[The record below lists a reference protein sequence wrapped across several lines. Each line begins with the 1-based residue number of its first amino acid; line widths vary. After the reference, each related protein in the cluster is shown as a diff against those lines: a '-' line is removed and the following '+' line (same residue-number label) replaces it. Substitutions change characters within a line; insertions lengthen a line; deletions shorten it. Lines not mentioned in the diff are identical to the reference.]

1 MTTAAPTR
9 TATRATRGARLTVAR
24 RGARTELAELSSS
37 APVGLYRLR
46 SSTADIAHVAIT
58 QTAAMLVAGDD
69 VLLEVSVG
77 AGAGLLVRE
86 LSATIAHPG
95 TVPARQRISISVA
108 PGGVLIML
116 EEPLVI
122 AAGASVQ
129 RVLEIE
135 LAQTAVVLHRD
146 TIVLGRHAE
155 VPGDA
160 TISQRVTRDGAPVLE
175 ETLMTT
181 DRAATA
187 SPAVLGGARAVGT
200 LALYGA
206 RLPGDL
212 PPWALELAAGDVVA
226 RRMGAHLREITELDA
241 LTGLWAS
248 AIAGPHPDRATQA
261 ERDATYSRL

>member
-1 MTTAAPTR
+1 M
-9 TATRATRGARLTVAR
+9 
-24 RGARTELAELSSS
+24 
-37 APVGLYRLR
+37 PVGLRRLR
-46 SSTADIAHVAIT
+46 SSTTAMAHIALT
-58 QTAAMLVAGDD
+58 QTAAMLVGGDE
-69 VLLEVSVG
+69 VSLEVSVG

-86 LSATIAHPG
+86 LSATIAHPA
-95 TVPARQRISISVA
+95 TVPARQRISIDVA

-116 EEPLVI
+116 EEPLVV

-160 TISQRVTRDGAPVLE
+160 TICQHVTRDGAPVLE
-175 ETLMTT
+175 ETLMTA
-181 DRAATA
+181 DHAATA
-187 SPAVLGGARAVGT
+187 SPAVLGGARALGT

-206 RLPGDL
+206 RAPGDL

-226 RRMGAHLREITELDA
+226 RRVGAHLREISELDV
-241 LTGLWAS
+241 LTDLWAS
-248 AIAGPHPDRATQA
+248 AVAARHDRLAI
-261 ERDATYSRL
+261 

>member
-1 MTTAAPTR
+1 VTTAAPTR
-9 TATRATRGARLTVAR
+9 TTTKAKPGARLTVAR
-24 RGARTELAELSSS
+24 RGERTELAELSSS
-37 APVGLYRLR
+37 VPVGLYALR
-46 SSTADIAHVAIT
+46 SSTVDMAHVALT

-69 VLLEVSVG
+69 VSLQVSVG
-77 AGAGLLVRE
+77 AGAGLLLRE

-95 TVPARQRISISVA
+95 TVPARQRISIDVA

-122 AAGASVQ
+122 AAGARVQ

-146 TIVLGRHAE
+146 TMVLGRHAE
-155 VPGDA
+155 LPGDA
-160 TISQRVTRDGAPVLE
+160 TISQHVTRGGTPVLE
-175 ETLMTT
+175 ETLMTA

-200 LALYGA
+200 LALYGG
-206 RLPGDL
+206 RPPGDL

-226 RRMGAHLREITELDA
+226 RRIGAHLREISELDV
-241 LTGLWAS
+241 LTGLWVS
-248 AIAGPHPDRATQA
+248 AIAVRHQS
-261 ERDATYSRL
+261 RD